1 MRLGSGRSVDLGH
14 RRDKEWLFSLA
25 KNIQKQSVP
34 PPPSSVAPN
43 EPSKESAPSPEPPES
58 RRVRFIKFLEH
69 PWVLAIFGL
78 LGGILGL
85 IFYPFLVMSVA
96 CVAGAF
102 HRQKVVEGLS
112 WKIQVPSYVGVCLF
126 TGLCVLGAVQTIRE
140 STHIATGAE
149 IAQQI
154 LPFLKLAPQQQP
166 APQPQG
172 PTVDKSEI
180 REINSIFASRDEGQL
195 REYFGFLEM
204 LRMNIAMD
212 KARRENYL
220 ATGSVNLDLTPYM
233 VGRETLWNMRYQP
246 DGIVLTPGGAKVTL
260 DINSVQLLVL
270 PEDYSTR
277 SKRLREFEDSALLPA
292 SVRLAIKNFAEDL
305 DQDTGMMQ
313 SMLNNAMRI
322 DPNFFL
328 MHDDESQ
335 VQYYKVIDQ
344 QYWRDFIV
352 LQPDADRVLDSIRN
366 IEHSD

>member
-1 MRLGSGRSVDLGH
+1 
-14 RRDKEWLFSLA
+14 
-25 KNIQKQSVP
+25 
-34 PPPSSVAPN
+34 
-43 EPSKESAPSPEPPES
+43 
-58 RRVRFIKFLEH
+58 
-69 PWVLAIFGL
+69 
-78 LGGILGL
+78 
-85 IFYPFLVMSVA
+85 
-96 CVAGAF
+96 
-102 HRQKVVEGLS
+102 
-112 WKIQVPSYVGVCLF
+112 
-126 TGLCVLGAVQTIRE
+126 
-140 STHIATGAE
+140 
-149 IAQQI
+149 
-154 LPFLKLAPQQQP
+154 
-166 APQPQG
+166 
-172 PTVDKSEI
+172 
-180 REINSIFASRDEGQL
+180 
-195 REYFGFLEM
+195 
-204 LRMNIAMD
+204 
-212 KARRENYL
+212 
-220 ATGSVNLDLTPYM
+220 
-233 VGRETLWNMRYQP
+233 MRYQP